1 MIDRVAKAR
10 ERFDEGFSCAQAV
23 FSAFAEEILGREAAL
38 RTASSFGAGMAR
50 RGDTCGAVTG
60 ALMVLGLLYGRAEAD
75 DTDAKE
81 LNYLLAN
88 RLIDRF
94 EAKAGSRVC
103 RELVGFDPGTE
114 EGRRRFHEDPELLE
128 RCAGYVGEAAAILA
142 EIIASDPSEW

>member
-1 MIDRVAKAR
+1 MIDRVARAEDRFR
-10 ERFDEGFSCAQAV
+10 EGYSCAQSV

-60 ALMVLGLLYGRAEAD
+60 ALMVLGLLYGRVEAD
-75 DTDAKE
+75 DEEAKE

-94 EAKAGSRVC
+94 EEKAGSRVC
-103 RELVGFDPGTE
+103 RELVGFDPGSE
-114 EGRRRFHEDPELLE
+114 EGRRRFREDPELME
-128 RCAGYVGEAAAILA
+128 RCTGYVREAAAILSR
-142 EIIASDPSEW
+142 IIAADPSEW

>member
-1 MIDRVAKAR
+1 MIDRVARA
-10 ERFDEGFSCAQAV
+10 EDRFREGFSCAQSV

-60 ALMVLGLLYGRAEAD
+60 ALMVLGLLYGRTEAE

-88 RLIDRF
+88 RFIDRF
-94 EAKAGSRVC
+94 EASKGSRIC
-103 RELVGFDPGTE
+103 RELLGFDPGSE
-114 EGRRRFHEDPELLE
+114 EGRRRLREDPELGD
-128 RCAGYVGEAAAILA
+128 RCTGYVREAAAILA
-142 EIIASDPSEW
+142 GIIASDPSEW